1 MKVAGNRYYADI
13 DRRGLQQRAA
23 EQWFRA
29 INERRIIDTYLECIE
44 SINRARAIYGQS
56 MKLERN
62 STLPRPTS
70 KPTKRTRS
78 HENNIA

>member
-44 SINRARAIYGQS
+44 SINRARAIYE
-56 MKLERN
+56 L
-62 STLPRPTS
+62 
-70 KPTKRTRS
+70 TRKDK
-78 HENNIA
+78 A